1 MEKKRLYIR
10 TFGCQMNVHDS
21 EQLAA
26 LLAREGYESTGRPE
40 EADLIVVNTCS
51 IREKADQKVFS
62 ELGRFR
68 GLKSQKPGLRIAVGG
83 CLAQQRG
90 RELLAVAPHVD
101 LVFGTHQLANV
112 PRLLSYRESGGG
124 PVLETAFCDRVD
136 SLAIFA
142 PPPPG
147 AVSAY
152 VTIMQGCD
160 NFCAYCV
167 VPHLREREQS
177 RPGQE
182 ILSEICSLAD
192 LGIREVTLLGQNVN
206 SYGAGTPEGPDFPGL
221 IREIGTVA
229 GIERIRFTTSHPK
242 DLSED
247 LIQCFREVESLC
259 EHIHLPVQAGSN
271 RVLARMNRGYTREA
285 YLDKVQRLRDACP
298 DISIT
303 SDIIVGFPGE
313 TEADFRETLD
323 LMGKIRFDNLFSFKY
338 SRREGTAALTM
349 TEPVAEEVK
358 SERLK
363 ILQALQ
369 DEHTQ
374 ARNRLS
380 IGRVEEILVE
390 GVSRTSSRHLTG
402 RTRGNKI
409 VNFAGEERLIGR
421 TVRCRIAQAFLHSLR
436 GELQLPEA

>member
-51 IREKADQKVFS
+51 IREKADQKVYS

-101 LVFGTHQLANV
+101 LVFGTHQMANV

-182 ILSEICSLAD
+182 ILNEIRSLAD

>member
-51 IREKADQKVFS
+51 IREKADQKVYS

-101 LVFGTHQLANV
+101 LVFGTHQMANV

>member
-1 MEKKRLYIR
+1 
-10 TFGCQMNVHDS
+10 MNVHDS

-26 LLAREGYESTGRPE
+26 LLAREGYEITGRPE

-167 VPHLREREQS
+167 VPHLRGREQS

-182 ILSEICSLAD
+182 ILNEIRSLAD

-313 TEADFRETLD
+313 TQADFRETLD

-338 SRREGTAALTM
+338 SRREVTAALTM

-436 GELQLPEA
+436 GELQLPEV

>member
-167 VPHLREREQS
+167 VPHLRGREQS

-182 ILSEICSLAD
+182 ILNEIRSLAD

>member
-26 LLAREGYESTGRPE
+26 LLAREGYEITGRPE

-167 VPHLREREQS
+167 VPHLRGREQS

-182 ILSEICSLAD
+182 ILNEIRSLAD

>member
-26 LLAREGYESTGRPE
+26 LLAREGYEITGRPE

-167 VPHLREREQS
+167 VPHLRGREQS

-182 ILSEICSLAD
+182 ILNEIRSLAD

-436 GELQLPEA
+436 GELQLPEV

>member
-51 IREKADQKVFS
+51 IREKADQKVYS

>member
-167 VPHLREREQS
+167 VPHLRGREQS

-182 ILSEICSLAD
+182 ILNEIRSLAD

-436 GELQLPEA
+436 GELQLPEV

>member
-1 MEKKRLYIR
+1 MGKRRLYIR

-26 LLAREGYESTGRPE
+26 ILAREGYEGTDRPE

-51 IREKADQKVFS
+51 IREKAAQKVYS

-68 GLKSQKPGLRIAVGG
+68 RLKSRSPGLRIAVGG

-101 LVFGTHQLANV
+101 LVFGTHQLASV
-112 PRLLSYRESGGG
+112 PKLLSHCEPDGG
-124 PVLETAFCDRVD
+124 PVLETAFCDRIE
-136 SLAIFA
+136 SLAILA
-142 PPPPG
+142 PPLPG

-167 VPHLREREQS
+167 VPHLRGREQS

-182 ILSEICSLAD
+182 ILAEIRSLAES
-192 LGIREVTLLGQNVN
+192 GIREVTLLGQNVN
-206 SYGAGTPEGPDFPGL
+206 SYGAGTPGGLDFPGL
-221 IREIGTVA
+221 IREIGQVE

-242 DLSED
+242 DLSAD
-247 LIQCFREVESLC
+247 LIRCFREVDSLC

-285 YLDKVQRLRDACP
+285 YLDSVQRLRNDCP

-303 SDIIVGFPGE
+303 SDMIVGFPGE

-323 LMGKIRFDNLFSFKY
+323 LMEKIRFDNLFSFKY
-338 SRREGTAALTM
+338 SPREGTAALTM
-349 TEPVAEEVK
+349 KEPVAEEVR

-369 DEHTQ
+369 DSHTQ
-374 ARNRLS
+374 ERNRLS

>member
-51 IREKADQKVFS
+51 IREKADQKVYS

-101 LVFGTHQLANV
+101 LVFGTHQMANV

-167 VPHLREREQS
+167 VPHLRGREQS

-182 ILSEICSLAD
+182 ILNEIRSLAD

>member
-1 MEKKRLYIR
+1 MGKKRLYIR

-26 LLAREGYESTGRPE
+26 LLACEGYERADRPE

-51 IREKADQKVFS
+51 IREKAAQKVYS
-62 ELGRFR
+62 ELGRLR
-68 GLKSQKPGLRIAVGG
+68 SLKSLKPGLRIAVGG
-83 CLAQQRG
+83 CVAQQRG
-90 RELLAVAPHVD
+90 RALLVAAPHVD
-101 LVFGTHQLANV
+101 LVFGTHQLASV
-112 PRLLSYRESGGG
+112 PRLLNLCGHGGAG
-124 PVLETAFCDRVD
+124 VVETAFCDRVE

-142 PPPPG
+142 PPPHG
-147 AVSAY
+147 TVSAY
-152 VTIMQGCD
+152 VTIMQGCN

-167 VPHLREREQS
+167 VPYLRGREQS
-177 RPGQE
+177 RSGRE
-182 ILSEICSLAD
+182 IIAEIRSLAD

-206 SYGAGTPEGPDFPGL
+206 SYGVGTPEGMDFPDL
-221 IREIGTVA
+221 IREIGAVS

-242 DLSED
+242 DLSAD
-247 LIQCFREVESLC
+247 LMQCFREVESLC
-259 EHIHLPVQAGSN
+259 GHIHLPVQAGSN
-271 RVLARMNRGYTREA
+271 RVLARMNRGYTREG

-298 DISIT
+298 NISIT

-338 SRREGTAALTM
+338 SRREGTAAMKM

-374 ARNRLS
+374 ERNRLS

-390 GVSRTSSRHLTG
+390 GVSRASSRHLTG

-421 TVRCRIAQAFLHSLR
+421 TVRCRITEAFLHSLR